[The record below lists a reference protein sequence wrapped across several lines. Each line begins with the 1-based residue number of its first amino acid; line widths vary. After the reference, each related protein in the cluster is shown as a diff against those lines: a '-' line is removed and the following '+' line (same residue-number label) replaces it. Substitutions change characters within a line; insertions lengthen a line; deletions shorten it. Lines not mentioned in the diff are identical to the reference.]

1 MVFALIPCFVY
12 PINQP
17 TSDTICQPTDDK
29 DTIVYSFQGVDFSLP
44 LHGNPSWQYM
54 IEYHNINSCQIRQHT
69 LTVLPIS
76 QPTIQYDTICWG
88 ETYIWNG
95 IEYNTTG
102 SYTDTLTN
110 IYGCDSIVTLCL
122 TILPEVQYFSADT
135 LLCHGV
141 ACHWRDQSFTSAG
154 IYNDTIRNTLSCD
167 SLIYTLHLAYLPA
180 TQHIEAQHATI
191 CHGENYVWREKEY
204 NTSGIYTD
212 TVRNRLNGDS
222 LIYSLNLI
230 VNYATTFD
238 TIVVACDHYEW
249 LNETYFASGV
259 FVDTLTNTLGCDS
272 IVTLHLTIN
281 YSDTAYFNA
290 VACDSYTWHGVEY
303 TTSGTYQFDTLTTL
317 GCDSTL
323 FLDLTINYSDTAY
336 FNAVACDSYTWHGM
350 TYTTSGVYVDTL
362 INSLGCDSIEILYLT
377 INTASPESVVYDTIC
392 YGDTYLWQ
400 NKYYTLSGTYQ
411 DTLLNMHGCD
421 SIVTL
426 HLHVYSDPPL
436 TFTVRGVTFNMM
448 RVRAG
453 TFMMGATLEQGTD
466 ALSVEKPAHQV
477 TLTRDYYIAETM
489 LTQELWTAVM
499 GTTIYEEEAKT
510 NTITGLGYGDN
521 YPMYPI
527 SWYDCQHFVDSLS
540 KITGFTFRMPT
551 EAEWEYAARGGHL
564 SQGYKYPGSNDA
576 NQVAWSKDNLPSGK
590 VRPVKELL
598 PNELGIYDMAGNAWE
613 WIYDFNREYTN
624 SAQIDPIGDLTSEL
638 GSMRGGSTCFGNSY
652 NRVSSRNI
660 YYSKNYKHTR
670 VGFRFVLDA
679 NQVLTENNE
688 SYVLYDTICYD
699 QTYTWNDSTYD
710 TSGQYV
716 QTLTN
721 IYGCDSIVT
730 LYLTILPEVQYFSA
744 DTLLCHGVAC
754 HWRGQSFTSAGI
766 YNDTI
771 RNTLGCDS
779 LIYTLHLAYL
789 PATQYIESQ
798 HATICHGENYVWREK
813 EYNTAGIYT
822 DTVRNILHGD
832 SLIYSLNL
840 IVNYAT
846 TFDTIVVAC
855 DHYEWLNETYSAS
868 GVFVDTLTNTLGC
881 DSIVTLHLTVNYTTT
896 FDTTVVVC
904 DSFNWLGKN
913 LTTSGLY
920 IDTLTNTTGCD
931 SIVTLNLTV
940 NYTTTYDTTV
950 VACDNYEWLGKS
962 LTTSDIYVDTL
973 TNKAGCDSIV
983 TLNLTVN
990 YTTTYDTTVVACDNY
1005 DWLGKSLNTSG
1016 IYVDTLT
1023 NKAGCDSIV
1032 TLNLTVNYT
1041 TTYDTTVVACDNY
1054 EWLGKSLN
1062 TSGIYVD
1069 TLTNNAGCYSI
1080 VTLNLTVNYTTTYDT
1095 TVVACDTFEWLGKS
1109 FTTSG
1114 IYVDTLTNKT
1124 GCDSIVT
1131 LNLTVNYTTT
1141 YDTTVVACDN
1151 YEWLGKSLT
1160 TSGIYVDTLTNNAGC
1175 DSIVTLDLTINY
1187 GDTIELTHTACD
1199 SYTWHGV
1206 EYTTSGTYYY
1216 NTLTTLGC
1224 DSLEVLHLT
1233 INYSDTAYFTH
1244 TACDSYT
1251 WHDVTYTT
1259 SGTYQFDTLT
1269 VLGCDSILFLD
1280 LVVNYSDTA
1289 YFADTACDSYTWHG
1303 VEYTTSGTY
1312 YYNTLTTLGCD
1323 SLEVL
1328 YLTINYGDTIEL
1340 THTAC
1345 DSYTWHGNTYTTSG
1359 TYYQHFQNQY
1369 GCDSLEVLHLTV
1381 NYTYHTTQ
1389 VDTMAGYNP
1398 YYWHG
1403 DTLLQAGEYTRTFT
1417 AATNC
1422 DSIITLHLI
1431 ENPVAIELA
1440 DIPEI
1445 CAGDSIINIPI
1456 NMDGYIDY
1464 LQLIY
1469 SFTAHQVGFRDTTYF
1484 VWADELQVL
1493 SHDVRAGVYDDNLVA
1508 FFHQEEVLSQ
1518 TLTFKIL
1525 YPTTIFEQQWNDLIS
1540 VLTAKYNGGY
1550 DFTAF
1555 QWYKDGEMLHNE
1567 TNSYLHQSLSFGS
1580 EYSVLLTDPNGLQ
1593 LMSCP
1598 FVPIDMAS
1606 ISIYPT
1612 IVNVGEQVKCSTTED
1627 ATIMLF
1633 NSVGKVVGE
1642 YHVVAGEVFIEMPT
1656 TSGMYMFKIFTTDN
1670 NQREIKVLVR

>member
-29 DTIVYSFQGVDFSLP
+29 YTIVYSFQGVDFSLP

-110 IYGCDSIVTLCL
+110 IYGCDSIVTL
-122 TILPEVQYFSADT
+122 
-135 LLCHGV
+135 
-141 ACHWRDQSFTSAG
+141 
-154 IYNDTIRNTLSCD
+154 
-167 SLIYTLHLAYLPA
+167 
-180 TQHIEAQHATI
+180 
-191 CHGENYVWREKEY
+191 
-204 NTSGIYTD
+204 
-212 TVRNRLNGDS
+212 
-222 LIYSLNLI
+222 
-230 VNYATTFD
+230 
-238 TIVVACDHYEW
+238 
-249 LNETYFASGV
+249 
-259 FVDTLTNTLGCDS
+259 
-272 IVTLHLTIN
+272 
-281 YSDTAYFNA
+281 
-290 VACDSYTWHGVEY
+290 
-303 TTSGTYQFDTLTTL
+303 
-317 GCDSTL
+317 
-323 FLDLTINYSDTAY
+323 
-336 FNAVACDSYTWHGM
+336 
-350 TYTTSGVYVDTL
+350 
-362 INSLGCDSIEILYLT
+362 
-377 INTASPESVVYDTIC
+377 
-392 YGDTYLWQ
+392 
-400 NKYYTLSGTYQ
+400 
-411 DTLLNMHGCD
+411 
-421 SIVTL
+421 
-426 HLHVYSDPPL
+426 
-436 TFTVRGVTFNMM
+436 
-448 RVRAG
+448 
-453 TFMMGATLEQGTD
+453 
-466 ALSVEKPAHQV
+466 
-477 TLTRDYYIAETM
+477 
-489 LTQELWTAVM
+489 
-499 GTTIYEEEAKT
+499 
-510 NTITGLGYGDN
+510 
-521 YPMYPI
+521 
-527 SWYDCQHFVDSLS
+527 
-540 KITGFTFRMPT
+540 
-551 EAEWEYAARGGHL
+551 
-564 SQGYKYPGSNDA
+564 
-576 NQVAWSKDNLPSGK
+576 
-590 VRPVKELL
+590 
-598 PNELGIYDMAGNAWE
+598 
-613 WIYDFNREYTN
+613 
-624 SAQIDPIGDLTSEL
+624 
-638 GSMRGGSTCFGNSY
+638 
-652 NRVSSRNI
+652 
-660 YYSKNYKHTR
+660 
-670 VGFRFVLDA
+670 
-679 NQVLTENNE
+679 
-688 SYVLYDTICYD
+688 
-699 QTYTWNDSTYD
+699 
-710 TSGQYV
+710 
-716 QTLTN
+716 
-721 IYGCDSIVT
+721 
-730 LYLTILPEVQYFSA
+730 YLTILPEVQYFSA

-754 HWRGQSFTSAGI
+754 HWRGQSFTSASI

-789 PATQYIESQ
+789 PATQYIEAQ

-962 LTTSDIYVDTL
+962 LTTS
-973 TNKAGCDSIV
+973 
-983 TLNLTVN
+983 
-990 YTTTYDTTVVACDNY
+990 
-1005 DWLGKSLNTSG
+1005 
-1016 IYVDTLT
+1016 
-1023 NKAGCDSIV
+1023 
-1032 TLNLTVNYT
+1032 
-1041 TTYDTTVVACDNY
+1041 
-1054 EWLGKSLN
+1054 
-1062 TSGIYVD
+1062 
-1069 TLTNNAGCYSI
+1069 
-1080 VTLNLTVNYTTTYDT
+1080 
-1095 TVVACDTFEWLGKS
+1095 
-1109 FTTSG
+1109 G

-1151 YEWLGKSLT
+1151 FDWLGKSLTTSGIYVDTLTNKTGCDSIVTLNLTVNTTTTYDTTVVACDSYEWLGKSLT

-1199 SYTWHGV
+1199 SYTWHG
-1206 EYTTSGTYYY
+1206 
-1216 NTLTTLGC
+1216 NT
-1224 DSLEVLHLT
+1224 H
-1233 INYSDTAYFTH
+1233 
-1244 TACDSYT
+1244 
-1251 WHDVTYTT
+1251 
-1259 SGTYQFDTLT
+1259 
-1269 VLGCDSILFLD
+1269 
-1280 LVVNYSDTA
+1280 
-1289 YFADTACDSYTWHG
+1289 
-1303 VEYTTSGTY
+1303 
-1312 YYNTLTTLGCD
+1312 
-1323 SLEVL
+1323 
-1328 YLTINYGDTIEL
+1328 
-1340 THTAC
+1340 
-1345 DSYTWHGNTYTTSG
+1345 TTSG

-1389 VDTMAGYNP
+1389 VDTMVGYNP

-1493 SHDVRAGVYDDNLVA
+1493 SHDVRAGVYDANLVA

-1518 TLTFKIL
+1518 SLTFKIL

-1580 EYSVLLTDPNGLQ
+1580 EYSVLLTDPNGQQ

-1598 FVPIDMAS
+1598 IVPIDLAN

-1612 IVNVGEQVKCSTTED
+1612 IVNAGEYVKCSITED
-1627 ATIMLF
+1627 ATIMLY
-1633 NSVGKVVGE
+1633 NSVGQVIGE
-1642 YHVVAGEVFIEMPT
+1642 YHALAGELCIEMPLA
-1656 TSGMYMFKIFTTDN
+1656 SGMYMFKIITTNN
-1670 NQREIKVLVR
+1670 NQHEIKVFVR